1 MYKLMYTIILAQF
14 NDTELIF
21 FTYLYHVENFK
32 NIYTSFIN
40 TILKIK
46 MNIFIRGI
54 MSFVVVLKL
63 SNQMRTQCVK
73 SFLALR

>member
-1 MYKLMYTIILAQF
+1 MYTIILAQF

-54 MSFVVVLKL
+54 MSFAVFVLKL
-63 SNQMRTQCVK
+63 SNQIRTQCVK

>member
-40 TILKIK
+40 TIKNK
-46 MNIFIRGI
+46 NEYFY
-54 MSFVVVLKL
+54 
-63 SNQMRTQCVK
+63 
-73 SFLALR
+73 

>member
-1 MYKLMYTIILAQF
+1 MYTIILAQF

-40 TILKIK
+40 TNIK
-46 MNIFIRGI
+46 NKNEYFY
-54 MSFVVVLKL
+54 
-63 SNQMRTQCVK
+63 
-73 SFLALR
+73 